1 MTTMG
6 CTLRLA
12 PLEPFWGEGQMTIVQ
27 STGYE
32 GSSRSHFEETTSW
45 VTASGTGSM
54 DRGWMGRYLQ
64 DVAERP
70 FPNHPPAVRFG
81 GSGELFRADGEILS
95 MTFDQATLDRLEQ
108 SGGLFPVEGIPDT
121 AMGEAL
127 TYVREV
133 ANASVRFAEPVQ
145 QAAEQG
151 SNKVAYPTYGN
162 NSREKLG
169 NGLASI
175 ARLIRGGLQTRVYLV
190 PGSGTFDTHAN
201 QASTH
206 ALRMQEISEA
216 VSAFYADL
224 ADDGLDE
231 RVLTMTFSEFGRTI
245 HENGSA
251 GTDHGAGSSLF
262 LFGPAVAGGF
272 VGQAPDLSDVYNSG
286 VRPTTDYRSVYR
298 SVLEQWFD
306 VAPDATEAVLGGTF
320 PLLEG
325 LVTPPPGDG
334 PGVGTTTQ
342 TIELEAGWSLMS
354 SYVRPSNPSLEAI
367 VHPIS
372 EALLLVKDE
381 DGRIYS
387 PELGLEDLATWSA
400 EQAYHVYVNEACT
413 LAIEGLVVNAATTP
427 LALSA
432 GWNHIPY
439 ILDEPMSAATAFDA
453 LGDSCL
459 LIKDDV
465 GRLYSPLYGIT
476 DLEVLM
482 PGRGYHVYMEQA
494 AEFVYPAPD
503 GATPPA
509 SDSVVLG
516 HFRSP
521 PASPTQ
527 ATLICT
533 VPSGLS
539 LQEVAARTP
548 EGQTVG
554 AGRVRQDTVAVT
566 LAGID
571 PQIAKAHGAE
581 PGVPLSLV
589 GWDAAARTEVAL
601 RVQSVADEPLHPMHS
616 EELRFQPGT
625 LKLVTIDGAAGAG

>member
-1 MTTMG
+1 MHQT
-6 CTLRLA
+6 
-12 PLEPFWGEGQMTIVQ
+12 QY
-27 STGYE
+27 TGAVAE
-32 GSSRSHFEETTSW
+32 
-45 VTASGTGSM
+45 AL
-54 DRGWMGRYLQ
+54 DRGTNRVPY
-64 DVAERP
+64 
-70 FPNHPPAVRFG
+70 
-81 GSGELFRADGEILS
+81 
-95 MTFDQATLDRLEQ
+95 
-108 SGGLFPVEGIPDT
+108 PD
-121 AMGEAL
+121 
-127 TYVREV
+127 
-133 ANASVRFAEPVQ
+133 
-145 QAAEQG
+145 
-151 SNKVAYPTYGN
+151 YGN
-162 NSREKLG
+162 NRRETLAS
-169 NGLASI
+169 GLAST
-175 ARLIRGGLQTRVYLV
+175 AQLIRGGLQTRIYLV
-190 PGSGTFDTHAN
+190 RASGSFDTHSG
-201 QASTH
+201 QPGTH
-206 ALRMQEISEA
+206 ARRMQEIAEA
-216 VSAFYADL
+216 VSTFYADL
-224 ADDGLDE
+224 AQDGLDD

-245 HENGSA
+245 HENGSR
-251 GTDHGAGSSLF
+251 GTDHGAGGPML
-262 LFGPAVAGGF
+262 LFGPALNGGF
-272 VGQAPDLSDVYNSG
+272 LGQAPDLADPYNSG
-286 VRPTTDYRSVYR
+286 LRPTTDYRSVYR
-298 SVLEQWFD
+298 SVLEQWFGLE
-306 VAPDATEAVLGGTF
+306 PSATEALLGGVF
-320 PLLEG
+320 PVVGEL
-325 LVTPPPGDG
+325 TDPPGASG
-334 PGVGTTTQ
+334 PGLGTTTQ

-367 VHPIS
+367 VHSIS

-387 PELGLEDLATWSA
+387 PELGLEALATWSA

-413 LAIEGLVVNAATTP
+413 LAMQGLVVNPATTP

-465 GRLYSPLYGIT
+465 GRVHSPLHGIT
-476 DLEVLM
+476 DLEVLT

-494 AEFVYPAPD
+494 AEFVYPASD

-516 HFRSP
+516 HFKSP
-521 PASPTQ
+521 PASPSQ

-533 VPSGLS
+533 IPSGLS

-554 AGRVRQDTVAVT
+554 ASRVRQDTVAVT

-571 PQIAKAHGAE
+571 PQIAKVHGAE

-616 EELRFQPGT
+616 EELRFQPGS
-625 LKLVTIDGAAGAG
+625 LQRVTVAAAAGAG